1 VHDERDPR
9 APLLVLAN
17 EGQVSPEGEGAALTV
32 GLRDGE
38 VHRAERTG
46 GDYAVLTF
54 DRGELAVGVED
65 SLLRKNRLSSP
76 IEELSPD
83 ELLAAARLASAE
95 GRSPAPFLTAFHV
108 RLGEALTPVAFTLLG
123 VPLAMRLRRARGK
136 AYLLT
141 LTFYVLFYVVQRSF
155 ENWGSTG
162 RLLPL
167 LAGQGPNLIFGAAG
181 LVALRWIGARGV
193 TA

>member
-1 VHDERDPR
+1 MSHHARSEGKTPR
-9 APLLVLAN
+9 A
-17 EGQVSPEGEGAALTV
+17 
-32 GLRDGE
+32 
-38 VHRAERTG
+38 
-46 GDYAVLTF
+46 
-54 DRGELAVGVED
+54 
-65 SLLRKNRLSSP
+65 
-76 IEELSPD
+76 
-83 ELLAAARLASAE
+83 
-95 GRSPAPFLTAFHV
+95 FLTAFHV

-167 LAGQGPNLIFGAAG
+167 LAGQGPNLIFGAVG
-181 LVALRWIGARGV
+181 LLALRWIDTRGV